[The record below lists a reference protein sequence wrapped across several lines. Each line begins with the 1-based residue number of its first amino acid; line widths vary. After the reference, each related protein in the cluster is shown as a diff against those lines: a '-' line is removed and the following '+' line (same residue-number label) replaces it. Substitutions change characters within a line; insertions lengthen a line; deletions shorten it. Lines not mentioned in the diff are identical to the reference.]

1 MNDLDRVAAKK
12 IITPLSN
19 LRVVNWPVAH
29 MHKDAAEGLTVVAT
43 LNNVD
48 TINGALAHDGFENFL
63 DPTPVGVLVAKGT
76 GNADGRGSDNR
87 VVGRHFCL

>member
-1 MNDLDRVAAKK
+1 VNHLDRVATNESIA
-12 IITPLSN
+12 PLGDIG
-19 LRVVNWPVAH
+19 LVNWPISH
-29 MHKDAAEGLTVVAT
+29 MHEDATEGLIVVTT

-48 TINGALAHDGFENFL
+48 TINSALAHDGLEDLL

-76 GNADGRGSDNR
+76 RNADGRGSDNR